1 MNNSISVIVVN
12 DKNHSNCPILTDR
25 YNLGNE
31 HVKTYLLNM
40 QTLGDDINIPCEHV
54 LIKDNILLT
63 INDLKAKLN
72 TDYVILVSSDYTFEY
87 DTALLDA
94 ITLAEQNDVVC
105 LSTQYAGDG
114 INKFSR
120 DYINYMSQ
128 PTLSD
133 LLLHP
138 SAFVACVFSTKVF
151 QTTCLRGNDI
161 ATITINCL
169 IDSFLS
175 GNKCAFIPLHIL
187 HTNLKSHEVDDK
199 FDTKEQ
205 INSFLNLYP
214 LLNVDYQMILFGK
227 KIKPSDL
234 DIVIN
239 KIQKTCVFR
248 MFMKFRESLKR
259 IGYYDKKA
267 AWKYR
272 KYLKQV
278 RKDDAQLKED
288 IAQKIEQLPLNML
301 KRSNDESDIV
311 ISLTTHGKRLEESA
325 PYGIYSLFTQTVLPN
340 RIVINVNQDVWNE
353 DNLPYL
359 IKRLMKS
366 GLEVNFCKDIR
377 SHTKF
382 IPALKLYPN
391 NPIITV
397 DDDMCYE
404 EHMIEEL
411 VTAYNSSDKKTIFCR
426 QGVLPKKKNGKYIPY
441 MQWDD
446 TTYFSHVEINGFSN
460 PVSPYGVHGVVYPP
474 HIFDDEIYKDEIF
487 LKLAPH
493 TDDIW
498 FWLMEVRA
506 GVKVRVIQGSRT
518 QEDGSVSL
526 LEYLEETESTA
537 LYFQNCFNG
546 RNDKEMYALLEY
558 YGLN

>member
-1 MNNSISVIVVN
+1 MKKSISVIVVN
-12 DKNHSNCPILTDR
+12 EKNHSYCPILTDS
-25 YNLGNE
+25 YNLHNDYTRIY
-31 HVKTYLLNM
+31 VLSSSN
-40 QTLGDDINIPCEHV
+40 QSQDINANCEHV
-54 LIKDNILLT
+54 FIQDNLLST
-63 INDLKAKLN
+63 INNIKARLD
-72 TDYVILVSSDYTFEY
+72 TDYVILISSDYTFEY
-87 DTALLDA
+87 DTALIDA
-94 ITLAEQNDVVC
+94 LTLAEQNDVVC
-105 LSTQYAGDG
+105 FSAQYAGDR
-114 INKFSR
+114 INKFSSENI
-120 DYINYMSQ
+120 DYILQ
-128 PTLSD
+128 PKLSD
-133 LLLHP
+133 LFLHP
-138 SAFVACVFSTKVF
+138 SAFVACIFSKKSFLANSV
-151 QTTCLRGNDI
+151 RGYDVI
-161 ATITINCL
+161 TITLNCL

-175 GNKCAFIPLHIL
+175 GSKCTFVPLHIL
-187 HTNLKSHEVDDK
+187 HTDLNSKEVDSK
-199 FDTKEQ
+199 FDTQKQ
-205 INSFLNLYP
+205 IDSFLNLYP
-214 LLNVDYQMILFGK
+214 LLNVDYQTILLGN
-227 KIKPSDL
+227 KINSSDL
-234 DIVIN
+234 DIVVEKLQNTFI
-239 KIQKTCVFR
+239 FR
-248 MFMKFRESLKR
+248 LFMKYRSFLKC
-259 IGYYDKKA
+259 IGYYDRKA
-267 AWKYR
+267 ARKYK

-278 RKDDAQLKED
+278 RNNDAQLKVD
-288 IAQKIEQLPLNML
+288 IAQKIEQLPLNAL
-301 KRSNDESDIV
+301 KRNNDASDIV

-382 IPALKLYPN
+382 IPTLRLYPN

-411 VTAYNSSDKKTIFCR
+411 VTAYNNSDQKTIFCR

-446 TTYFSHVEINGFSN
+446 TIYFRHVDINGFSN
-460 PVSPYGVHGVVYPP
+460 PVSPYGVHGIIYPP
-474 HIFDDEIYKDEIF
+474 HIFDDEIFKDEIF

-506 GVKVRVIQGSRT
+506 GVKAQVIQGTRT

-526 LEYLEETESTA
+526 LEYLEEAESTA

-546 RNDKEMYALLEY
+546 RNDKEMYALLDY
-558 YGLN
+558 YQMN